1 MSLREEYPRWNSRF
15 SVSVRITIHTL
26 KRELQPAIGLLLV
39 LGGLTA
45 NANTAPLADAI
56 EADDSPRIANL
67 LSEKPVIN
75 AKQVDGMTALH
86 WAAYHDQTELGQKL
100 LKLGADPRAKNRYD
114 ITPLHLACQNGNG
127 ELVQAL
133 LKAGANPNAFV
144 PGGETALMTAARTGK
159 IGAVT
164 ALLNAGAKVNAKEQR
179 KQTAIMWAAAEGHTE
194 VVDALLA
201 AKADFQTPLEDSG
214 FNAFYFAIREG
225 KTEVVRLLLKA
236 GADINGAMNPKNS
249 RGKNVKKGTS
259 PLLLAVENGHYDLAV
274 ELLERG
280 ANPNDART
288 GYTVLHSLTWIRKPD
303 IGESASGDPEPQ
315 GSGRRNS
322 TQFIHELVKRGADV
336 NFRLKRGR
344 RAGGARASEI
354 GATPFFMA
362 ADRADLAYMKL
373 LVEHGADPM
382 IPNENG
388 TTPLLMAAGIGSHA
402 PEEEAGN
409 ETECLAA
416 VKYLV
421 SLGADVNTVN
431 KNGETAMHGAAY
443 KNIPAVVNYLNS
455 AGHDIKI
462 WNQNNRKKRTP
473 LLIAEGYRP
482 GNFKPSFETVDAI
495 TKVMLSHGVKP
506 PTGPKPKHS
515 NYN

>member
-1 MSLREEYPRWNSRF
+1 MKLFPTGRL
-15 SVSVRITIHTL
+15 V
-26 KRELQPAIGLLLV
+26 LLL
-39 LGGLTA
+39 GLISSA
-45 NANTAPLADAI
+45 SLYASEAPLADAV
-56 EADDSPRIANL
+56 EAGDSAQITSL
-67 LSEKPVIN
+67 LSGKPDVK
-75 AKQVDGMTALH
+75 ATQVDGMTALH
-86 WAAYHDQTELGQKL
+86 WAVYHDQTKLGQKL
-100 LKLGADPRAKNRYD
+100 LQRGADPRAKNRYD
-114 ITPLHLACQNGNG
+114 ITPLYLACQNGNG
-127 ELVQAL
+127 LLVQAL
-133 LKAGANPNAFV
+133 LNAGANPNAFV
-144 PGGETALMTAARTGK
+144 PGGESALMTAARTGK
-159 IGAVT
+159 IEAVT

-201 AKADFQTPLEDSG
+201 AKADFETPLQDSG

-225 KTEVVRLLLKA
+225 KTDVVRLLLKA

-280 ANPNDART
+280 ADPNDART

-322 TQFIHELVKRGADV
+322 TQFIRELVKHGADV
-336 NFRLKRGR
+336 GFRLKRGR

-362 ADRADLAYMKL
+362 SDRADLAYMKL
-373 LVEHGADPM
+373 LVELGADPLT
-382 IPNENG
+382 PNENG

-402 PEEEAGN
+402 PEEEAGS

-443 KNIPAVVNYLNS
+443 KNIPAVVKYLNGV
-455 AGHDIKI
+455 GHDIKI

-482 GNFKPSFETVDAI
+482 GNFKPSFETVAAI
-495 TKVMLSHGVKP
+495 TKVMLSHGVKL